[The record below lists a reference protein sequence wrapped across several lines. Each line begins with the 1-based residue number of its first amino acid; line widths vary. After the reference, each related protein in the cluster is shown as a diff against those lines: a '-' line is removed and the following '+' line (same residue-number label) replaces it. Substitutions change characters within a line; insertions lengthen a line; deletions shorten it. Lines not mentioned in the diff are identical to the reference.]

1 MKNSKGKGLL
11 WGALAA
17 FVVGFFLMV
26 DATAIGFF
34 LWIAALLMLI
44 IGLLE
49 ISKGRG
55 FGSAKRVLKKMTD
68 ETEKQRIMA
77 ALENGSAKEYREV
90 NTIITDREVIFG
102 GREGGVIPTSD
113 IVNAYYTN
121 IHNNVYDYGYKW
133 IKVITKDS
141 KVYYGAWSMR
151 RNNAEYD
158 TVLERL
164 RGIAQSNRAEGGIE

>member
-1 MKNSKGKGLL
+1 MKNSLGKGLL

-17 FVVGFFLMV
+17 LVLGFFLMI
-26 DATAIGFF
+26 DAPALGFF
-34 LWIAALLMLI
+34 LWLAALFMLI

-49 ISKGRG
+49 ITKGRG
-55 FGSAKRVLKKMTD
+55 FGSAKRVVKKMTD
-68 ETEKQRIMA
+68 EAEKQRIMS
-77 ALENGSAKEYREV
+77 ALDNGTAKEYREV
-90 NTIITDREVIFG
+90 NTIITDREIIFG
-102 GREGGVIPTSD
+102 GREGGVIPTEN

-121 IHNNVYDYGYKW
+121 IHNNVYDYATKW

-141 KVYYGAWSMR
+141 KVYYGAGTLR

-164 RGIAQSNRAEGGIE
+164 RGIAKSNITAGGIE